1 LKKVMEEDKLKGVS
15 TKGNWTIIHYGWVI
29 LFFGTLVVF
38 GSLGL
43 ARFGFSVLLP
53 EMQKN
58 LQMDNVQAGIMATSN
73 LVGYLT
79 LSVVGGALAAR
90 FGPRVVITTGLLTV
104 GITLILTGISNTFF
118 TATIWRTLTGI
129 GSGASNV
136 PIIGLLSTW
145 FTPRRRGLAAGV
157 VVTGSS
163 LGLIF
168 TGPIVPWVISE
179 YSTDGWRICWYL
191 FGGLTF
197 LIAVAGGFIIRNR
210 PSQMGLQPVGPH
222 AGYSLDGPGAQA
234 LRWGDVYKSPTLWHL
249 GIVYMAFGFSYII
262 YMTFFVKYLISEGGY
277 SPQSAGNLF
286 MIMGWCS
293 LFCGVIW
300 GSLSDLIGRRF
311 ALVSVYCIHG
321 VSFSFFAVWPVPMG
335 FIVSAVLFG
344 FSAWS
349 IPAIMAAT
357 CGDVFG
363 PRMAPAALGFITL
376 LFGISQAFGPSVAGA
391 MAESAG
397 SFSSA
402 FILASVV
409 AFTGAVASWLL
420 CSKSIAAKKF

>member
-1 LKKVMEEDKLKGVS
+1 MEEDKPQKALRS
-15 TKGNWTIIHYGWVI
+15 ADQSFFHYGWII
-29 LFFGTLVVF
+29 LLIGTLVVF

-53 EMQKN
+53 EMQKSLN
-58 LQMDNVQAGIMATSN
+58 LDNTQAGIMATSN

-79 LSVVGGALAAR
+79 LSVLGGAMAAR
-90 FGPRVVITTGLLTV
+90 FGPRAVITSGLLTV
-104 GITLILTGISNTFF
+104 GITLIFTGIAENFLS
-118 TATIWRTLTGI
+118 ATLWRTLTGI

-136 PIIGLLSTW
+136 PVIGLLASW

-168 TGPIVPWVISE
+168 SGPIVPWVISA
-179 YSTDGWRICWYL
+179 YNPDGWRICWYL
-191 FGGLTF
+191 FGGLT
-197 LIAVAGGFIIRNR
+197 LMIAVAGGFFIRNR
-210 PSQMGLQPVGPH
+210 PSQMGLKPVGPH
-222 AGYSLDGPGAQA
+222 AGYSLDSPGAQA
-234 LRWGDVYKSPTLWHL
+234 LRWADVYKSPTLWHL

-262 YMTFFVKYLISEGGY
+262 YMTFFVKYLMVEGGY
-277 SPQSAGNLF
+277 TSQAAGNLF
-286 MIMGWCS
+286 MVMGWCS
-293 LFCGVIW
+293 MLCGLIW
-300 GSLSDLIGRRF
+300 GSLSDLIGRRL
-311 ALVSVYCIHG
+311 ALMLVYGIHG
-321 VSFSFFAVWPVPMG
+321 ISFCLFAVWPVPMG
-335 FIVSAVLFG
+335 FVVSAVLFG

-376 LFGISQAFGPSVAGA
+376 LFGIAQAFGPGIAGA
-391 MAESAG
+391 MADKSG

-402 FILASVV
+402 FILASGV
-409 AFTGAVASWLL
+409 AFTGAFAAWLL
-420 CSKSIAAKKF
+420 RSESIAAKKF

>member
-1 LKKVMEEDKLKGVS
+1 MEEDNLYRAPIS
-15 TKGNWTIIHYGWVI
+15 GNQFIFHYGWII
-29 LFFGTLVVF
+29 LLMGTLVVF

-43 ARFGFSVLLP
+43 ARFGFSMLLP

-79 LSVVGGALAAR
+79 FSVLGGAMAAR
-90 FGPRVVITTGLLTV
+90 FGPRTIITAGLVTV
-104 GITLILTGISNTFF
+104 GITLILTGLSNTFF

-136 PIIGLLSTW
+136 PVIGLLASW

-163 LGLIF
+163 FGLIF
-168 TGPIVPWVISE
+168 AGPMVPWIISL
-179 YSTDGWRICWYL
+179 YNPDGWRICWCL
-191 FGGLTF
+191 FGGLTL
-197 LIAVAGGFIIRNR
+197 LIATASGFLIRNR
-210 PSQMGLQPVGPH
+210 PSQMGLKPIGPH
-222 AGYSLDGPGAQA
+222 AGYSLDSLGAQA
-234 LRWGDVYKSPTLWHL
+234 LRWADVYKSPTLWHL
-249 GIVYMAFGFSYII
+249 GVVYMAFGFSYII

-277 SPQSAGNLF
+277 TPQSAGNLF
-286 MIMGWCS
+286 MVMGWCS
-293 LFCGVIW
+293 ILCGLIW
-300 GSLSDLIGRRF
+300 GSLSDLMGRRF
-311 ALVSVYCIHG
+311 ALMSVYCVHG
-321 VSFSFFAVWPVPMG
+321 VSFCFFAFWPVPLG

-344 FSAWS
+344 LSAWS

-376 LFGISQAFGPSVAGA
+376 LFGIAQAFGPGIAGA

-409 AFTGAVASWLL
+409 AFTGAVAAWLL
-420 CSKSIAAKKF
+420 RPESIAARKF

>member
-1 LKKVMEEDKLKGVS
+1 MEEINLPKAS
-15 TKGNWTIIHYGWVI
+15 MSANQSFFHYSWVI
-29 LFFGTLVVF
+29 LFIGTLVVF

-53 EMQKN
+53 EMQKG
-58 LQMDNVQAGIMATSN
+58 LQMDNIQAGMMATCN
-73 LVGYLT
+73 LVGYLS
-79 LSVVGGALAAR
+79 LSVLGGALAAR
-90 FGPRVVITTGLLTV
+90 FGPRAVITVGLLTV
-104 GITLILTGISNTFF
+104 GITMILTGIAESFL
-118 TATIWRTLTGI
+118 TATLWRTLTGI

-136 PIIGLLSTW
+136 PVIGLLAAW

-168 TGPIVPWVISE
+168 AGPIVPLVIFV
-179 YSTDGWRICWYL
+179 YNPHGWRICWYL
-191 FGGLTF
+191 FGGLTI
-197 LIAVAGGFIIRNR
+197 LIAVAGGFLIRNR
-210 PSQMGLQPVGPH
+210 PSQMGLKPVGPN
-222 AGYSLDGPGAQA
+222 AGYSLDSPEARA
-234 LRWGDVYKSPTLWHL
+234 LKWADVYKSPTLWHL
-249 GIVYMAFGFSYII
+249 GMVYMAFGFSYII
-262 YMTFFVKYLISEGGY
+262 YMTFFVKYLIAEGGY
-277 SPQSAGNLF
+277 TSQEAGNLF
-286 MIMGWCS
+286 MTMGWCS
-293 LFCGVIW
+293 MLCGLIW
-300 GSLSDLIGRRF
+300 GSLSDLIGRRM

-321 VSFSFFAVWPVPMG
+321 VSFYIFAAWPVPAG
-335 FIVSAVLFG
+335 FIFSAVLFG

-376 LFGISQAFGPSVAGA
+376 LFGIAQAFGPGIAGA
-391 MAESAG
+391 IADTAG

-409 AFTGAVASWLL
+409 AFTGAIAAWLIR
-420 CSKSIAAKKF
+420 SESIAAKKF

>member
-1 LKKVMEEDKLKGVS
+1 MEEDNSSRKSVS
-15 TKGNWTIIHYGWVI
+15 VNRSNLHYGWII
-29 LFFGTLVVF
+29 LFIGTLVVF

-73 LVGYLT
+73 LVGYLV
-79 LSVVGGALAAR
+79 LSVLGGAFASR
-90 FGPRVVITTGLLTV
+90 FGPRTVITIGMFVV
-104 GITLILTGISNTFF
+104 GITMVLTGISETFF
-118 TATIWRTLTGI
+118 TATLWRTLTGI

-136 PIIGLLSTW
+136 PVIGLLVSW

-168 TGPIVPWVISE
+168 TGPVVPWIISVFN
-179 YSTDGWRICWYL
+179 SIGWRICWFL
-191 FGGLTF
+191 FGGLA
-197 LIAVAGGFIIRNR
+197 LVIAVAGGFFIKNR
-210 PSQMGLQPVGPH
+210 PSQMGLKPVGPQD
-222 AGYSLDGPGAQA
+222 GYSMDSPGAQA
-234 LRWGDVYKSPTLWHL
+234 LRWGEVYKSPTLWHL
-249 GIVYMAFGFSYII
+249 GVVYMAFGFSYII
-262 YMTFFVKYLISEGGY
+262 YMTFFVKYLVAEGGY
-277 SPQSAGNLF
+277 TSQAAGHLF

-293 LFCGVIW
+293 IFCGLIW
-300 GSLSDLIGRRF
+300 GSISDLIGRRL
-311 ALVSVYCIHG
+311 ALVFVYCIQG
-321 VSFSFFAVWPVPMG
+321 ISYSLFAFWPVPAG
-335 FIVSAVLFG
+335 FIASAILFG

-376 LFGISQAFGPSVAGA
+376 LFGIAQAFGPGIAGA
-391 MAESAG
+391 MADSAG
-397 SFSSA
+397 SFSSS
-402 FILASVV
+402 FILASAI
-409 AFTGAVASWLL
+409 AFTGAITAWLIRAE
-420 CSKSIAAKKF
+420 SIAVRKF

>member
-1 LKKVMEEDKLKGVS
+1 
-15 TKGNWTIIHYGWVI
+15 
-29 LFFGTLVVF
+29 LVNPFDGYAGGF

-58 LQMDNVQAGIMATSN
+58 LHMDNMQAGIMATCN

-79 LSVVGGALAAR
+79 LSVLGGALAAR
-90 FGPRVVITTGLLTV
+90 FGPRAVITAGLSTV
-104 GITLILTGISNTFF
+104 GITLILTGISDSFF

-136 PIIGLLSTW
+136 PVIGLLASW
-145 FTPRRRGLAAGV
+145 FTPGRRGLAAGI

-168 TGPIVPWVISE
+168 AGPIVPWIISA
-179 YSTDGWRICWYL
+179 YNPDGWRICWYL
-191 FGGLTF
+191 FGGLTL
-197 LIAVAGGFIIRNR
+197 LISLASGLLLRNL
-210 PSQMGLQPVGPH
+210 PSQMELKPVGPY
-222 AGYSLDGPGAQA
+222 AGYSLDSPRARA
-234 LRWGDVYKSPTLWHL
+234 LRWADVYTSPTLWHL

-262 YMTFFVKYLISEGGY
+262 YMTFFVKYLVAEGGY
-277 SPQSAGNLF
+277 TSTEAGNLF
-286 MIMGWCS
+286 MAMGWCS
-293 LFCGVIW
+293 ILCGLIW
-300 GSLSDLIGRRF
+300 GTLSDHIGRRLT
-311 ALVSVYCIHG
+311 LVSVYCIHG
-321 VSFSFFAVWPVPMG
+321 ISFCLFAIWPVSPG
-335 FIVSAVLFG
+335 FIISAALFG

-363 PRMAPAALGFITL
+363 PRMSPAALGFITL
-376 LFGISQAFGPSVAGA
+376 LFGIAQAFGPGIAGA
-391 MAESAG
+391 IADTTG

-409 AFTGAVASWLL
+409 AFTGAVAAWLL
-420 CSKSIAAKKF
+420 RSESIAAKKF